1 MGKGNRLQKFK
12 YAQISIFLK
21 CYFISFSWSKE
32 KQIFQVRF
40 IAFPW
45 KNYFE
50 NWLSFS
56 HIHSISTVYFCK
68 NLSELIKYIQKN
80 WQIREYWQNCP
91 NVPKFLPSQKVMQ
104 HHVYNVAKKE
114 DISLWEIRILRY
126 SGQIKITIYLPVIW
140 DDIAMVTSKIL
151 KLTPKTE
158 ALSNH
163 LLNWHISCGR

>member
-12 YAQISIFLK
+12 YAQISIFVK

-50 NWLSFS
+50 NWLSSS

-80 WQIREYWQNCP
+80 DKLENIGKTVQM
-91 NVPKFLPSQKVMQ
+91 FLSFFHLKKSCNIMSMIWKRKKTFHCGKV
-104 HHVYNVAKKE
+104 
-114 DISLWEIRILRY
+114 RILWL
-126 SGQIKITIYLPVIW
+126 SGQIKIVIYLPVIW
-140 DDIAMVTSKIL
+140 GDIAMVTS
-151 KLTPKTE
+151 
-158 ALSNH
+158 
-163 LLNWHISCGR
+163 

>member
-80 WQIREYWQNCP
+80 DKLENIGKTVQMFLSFFHLKKSCNIMSMIWQRKKTFHCG
-91 NVPKFLPSQKVMQ
+91 KV
-104 HHVYNVAKKE
+104 
-114 DISLWEIRILRY
+114 RILLY
-126 SGQIKITIYLPVIW
+126 SGQIKIVIYLPVIW
-140 DDIAMVTSKIL
+140 GDIAMVTS
-151 KLTPKTE
+151 
-158 ALSNH
+158 
-163 LLNWHISCGR
+163 